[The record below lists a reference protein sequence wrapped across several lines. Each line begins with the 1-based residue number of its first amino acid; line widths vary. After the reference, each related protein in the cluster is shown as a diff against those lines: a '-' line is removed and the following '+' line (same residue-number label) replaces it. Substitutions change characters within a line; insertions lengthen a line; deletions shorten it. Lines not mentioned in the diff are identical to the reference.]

1 MTTDNLE
8 RPDPI
13 LTDPPGTADE
23 RFPAPELAP
32 RAKLGQRIRHETHVC
47 GGTIS
52 LSGAA
57 AWDHSSRWAAT
68 SADTPPVETCSGPDP
83 EHRPPR
89 GRQSAHSEH
98 TIVRASASRL
108 RWCTR

>member
-57 AWDHSSRWAAT
+57 ARDHSSRWVCDECGHTARRNVLWT
-68 SADTPPVETCSGPDP
+68 
-83 EHRPPR
+83 RP
-89 GRQSAHSEH
+89 
-98 TIVRASASRL
+98 
-108 RWCTR
+108 